1 MQWPGTPSSAA
12 HGCLRGGRWR
22 VRVSCTPRRASGRSG
37 KGPDAR
43 PTGARRSRKRTAR
56 CRAKSRRCTPFN
68 EAEDEVDPRRCGVV
82 MRGDPATAARG
93 PYRRPERPLGAPMN
107 RMARRGRAG
116 PTALSGPPPLPGLR
130 RSWCGRPTFRRNR
143 ARPSRPA
150 VVRYAARVAVR
161 LSFLFV
167 PVPFRMEC
175 TIITSGPLSCAAR
188 SARLRA
194 PGPAFLSEVEGD
206 AGVGVG
212 ASAMVPWFLP
222 APFGPVSP
230 VSKWIAFAC
239 FGTRTAS
246 GFNPTV

>member
-12 HGCLRGGRWR
+12 HGWLRGGRWR

-43 PTGARRSRKRTAR
+43 PTGARRSRKRTAG

-93 PYRRPERPLGAPMN
+93 PCRRSGRRLGVPMN
-107 RMARRGRAG
+107 RMA
-116 PTALSGPPPLPGLR
+116 PLPGLR

-150 VVRYAARVAVR
+150 VVRYTARVAVR

-167 PVPFRMEC
+167 PVPFCMGC
-175 TIITSGPLSCAAR
+175 TSVTSGPLSCAAGG
-188 SARLRA
+188 ARLRV
-194 PGPAFLSEVEGD
+194 PGPAFLSKVEGG

-212 ASAMVPWFLP
+212 AFAMC
-222 APFGPVSP
+222 PVFPPRSVWP
-230 VSKWIAFAC
+230 
-239 FGTRTAS
+239 RLAS
-246 GFNPTV
+246 LEMYRLRVFWYENCLGL